1 MSPDD
6 PDQPP
11 LSPWQQ
17 QIQTQQPEVS
27 FEDTP
32 RGSERI
38 WQQLAPPSQERPSTP
53 RSMITRL
60 FGKGP
65 RGGPNTRAAA
75 EALGVSQRTVQK
87 WIHDRRVPKSEGG
100 QALTTQHQDW
110 RNNTTEGRRHA
121 LGRVRGGQKVRDR
134 LAKSRRIYFTG
145 NVKISSDVRHRK
157 GMQIDLSDGDMQLLL
172 DKAAAGDTE
181 GHEALEYLV
190 SKSMFG
196 VHDGGKVDDVYLTI
210 DELRFE

>member
-1 MSPDD
+1 MAPDD

-11 LSPWQQ
+11 LAPWQQ
-17 QIQTQQPEVS
+17 QIQSQQPQLS

-38 WQQLAPPSQERPSTP
+38 WQQLAPQDQERPSTP

-87 WIHDRRVPKSEGG
+87 WIHDRRLPKSEGG
-100 QALTTQHQDW
+100 QKLNSQHQDW
-110 RNNTTEGRRHA
+110 RNNTPEGRKHS
-121 LGRVRGGQKVRDR
+121 LGRVKGGLRIRDR
-134 LAKSRRIYFTG
+134 LNKSRRIYFTG
-145 NVKISSDVRHRK
+145 NVKISSDVRHRM

-172 DKAAAGDTE
+172 DKASVSDAD
-181 GHEALEYLV
+181 GHQALEYLV
-190 SKSMFG
+190 GKSMFG
-196 VHDGGKVDDVYLTI
+196 VHDDGKVDDVYLTI
-210 DELRFE
+210 DDLRFE